1 LSSVILDTGFMIRMR
16 PDIGVDVP
24 VRAGFREPQNL
35 SIPQQRL
42 QVRATMEVLSHVLTA
57 CGEWRINMEIFQPWH
72 LIIVALV
79 AVLLFGGRKLPELGK
94 GLGEGLRGF
103 KEGMKG
109 ITDDAKADV
118 KPADAAHTVTP
129 KVEETPK

>member
-1 LSSVILDTGFMIRMR
+1 
-16 PDIGVDVP
+16 
-24 VRAGFREPQNL
+24 
-35 SIPQQRL
+35 
-42 QVRATMEVLSHVLTA
+42 MEVLLHVLTA
-57 CGEWRINMEIFQPWH
+57 CDEWRINMEIFQPWH

-109 ITDDAKADV
+109 ITDDAKADA
-118 KPADAAHTVTP
+118 KPADATHTVTPTP

>member
-1 LSSVILDTGFMIRMR
+1 
-16 PDIGVDVP
+16 
-24 VRAGFREPQNL
+24 
-35 SIPQQRL
+35 
-42 QVRATMEVLSHVLTA
+42 MEVLSHVLPA

-129 KVEETPK
+129 TPKVEETPK